1 MADALKKGIAAKF
14 LLPMIGAYVGAA
26 AALSLSAP
34 VDLAAKLAPFVGAA
48 GVMGLLALVV
58 EEAVPRSFKEV
69 VVFWR
74 RTRRLPGYCA
84 FSKIAPTDGR
94 VDPDVL
100 KSLLPAAA
108 LTPEQEN
115 HTWYKWLKETESD
128 PGISQNHRN
137 FLILRDAAVLAG
149 VVTAFSPLLLILDA
163 DAWPRVLA
171 LTFAV
176 GILYLVL
183 MASARNSACR
193 LVGNVIALK
202 TAKSGSSTSAQERPK
217 PARTQKDRRRKMAK

>member
-14 LLPMIGAYVGAA
+14 LLPLVGAYIGVA

-34 VDLAAKLAPFVGAA
+34 ADLTARLAPFVGAA
-48 GVMGLLALVV
+48 GVMGLMALVA
-58 EEAVPRSFKEV
+58 EEVVPRSFKEV

-74 RTRRLPGYCA
+74 RTHRLPGYRA
-84 FSKIAPTDGR
+84 FSKIALADGR
-94 VDPDVL
+94 VDPGVL

-115 HTWYKWLKETESD
+115 QTWYKWLKETEND

-137 FLILRDAAVLAG
+137 FLVLRDAAVLAAG
-149 VVTAFSPLLLILDA
+149 MTVFSPLLLTLDA
-163 DAWPRVLA
+163 DAWRRVLA

-202 TAKSGSSTSAQERPK
+202 TAKSGSSTSAKERPK
-217 PARTQKDRRRKMAK
+217 PARTQKDGRRKMAK

>member
-14 LLPMIGAYVGAA
+14 LLPMVGTYVGAA
-26 AALSLSAP
+26 AALSLAAP
-34 VDLAAKLAPFVGAA
+34 VELAARLGPFVGAA
-48 GVMGLLALVV
+48 GVMGLLALVA
-58 EEAVPRSFKEV
+58 EEAVPRSFKEI

-74 RTRRLPGYCA
+74 RTRRLPGYRA

-94 VDPDVL
+94 VDPDIL
-100 KSLLPAAA
+100 KSLLPATA

-115 HTWYKWLKETESD
+115 QIWYKWLKETESD

-137 FLILRDAAVLAG
+137 FLILRDAVVLAG
-149 VVTAFSPLLLILDA
+149 VLTAFSPLLLILDV
-163 DAWPRVLA
+163 DEWPRVGA

-183 MASARNSACR
+183 MVSARNSAWR

-202 TAKSGSSTSAQERPK
+202 TAKSGSSTSDQERPK
-217 PARTQKDRRRKMAK
+217 PARTQKDGNRKMAK